1 MFRSLLLISWLL
13 TVSHLYA
20 GDSVIH
26 LSYPTITGS
35 IPIKTWKD
43 LRDDGIEKQDLDHS
57 CGSAAVA
64 TILRSFYGQE
74 ISVSDLAQA
83 VDEFGFKAI
92 GVSLDFAKLK
102 TLRIPAIVYLRY
114 RDEDHFSVVRGVNE
128 KGLVWLGDPSWG
140 NRKIS
145 EFRFKAMWE
154 TQEDA
159 DLKGKALLIF
169 SDAGSEPEI
178 NQAFF

>member
-64 TILRSFYGQE
+64 TILRSFYGQK
-74 ISVSDLAQA
+74 ISEKDILVAVMKAGNDGLASFSDLAQA
-83 VDEFGFKAI
+83 VDELGFKAT

-114 RDEDHFSVVRGVNE
+114 RDDRSF
-128 KGLVWLGDPSWG
+128 
-140 NRKIS
+140 
-145 EFRFKAMWE
+145 FRCPW
-154 TQEDA
+154 
-159 DLKGKALLIF
+159 
-169 SDAGSEPEI
+169 S
-178 NQAFF
+178 